1 MGKHSHQCGH
11 GGQGAHHGP
20 EGSDLR
26 LKEQLKHIKHRLLV
40 MSGKGG
46 VGKTSIAVY
55 LALGLAQR
63 GYRVGIL
70 DVDLHG
76 PDVPRM
82 LGISGMFEYDQE
94 NLLVPHKYNDR
105 LKVMSIECLLRDRD
119 EAVIWRGPLKHSFI
133 NQAIS
138 QVNWGD
144 LDILVIDSPP
154 GTGDEPLSVAQTIP
168 EAQAVIITT
177 PQEVSLADVRKAI
190 NFCRKVD
197 MPIMGLVENM
207 SGLICPRCGEE
218 IPLFSKGGGQKTAA
232 QMDVPL
238 LASLPFDL
246 SVVQSSDRGHP
257 QVESDSKPFLDALER
272 LLDEVEQRLQKQDKK
287 EEKLAQDPVGIPIPG
302 EKTEGEMVKP
312 ELTSFTAAVPLAGGV
327 LCNHFGHCE
336 QFAVLQVQE
345 GQIGD
350 PELHTPP
357 PHEPGVLPRWLGDL
371 GVNLIIAGG
380 MGQRALTLFNEQGI
394 RVITGAP
401 NQEPVDLV
409 QSYLSGGLITGPN
422 VCDH

>member
-1 MGKHSHQCGH
+1 MGDCHSQPCGH
-11 GGQGAHHGP
+11 GGKGAHHPGHDAD
-20 EGSDLR
+20 ELR
-26 LKEQLKHIKHRLLV
+26 HKEQLKHIKHRLLV

-63 GYRVGIL
+63 GHRVGIL

-82 LGISGMFEYDQE
+82 LGISGMFDYDE
-94 NLLVPHKYNDR
+94 EHHLIPHRYNDK
-105 LKVMSIECLLRDRD
+105 LKVMSIECLLHNRD

-133 NQAIS
+133 SQAIS
-138 QVNWGD
+138 QVNWGE

-168 EAQAVIITT
+168 EAQAIIVTT

-190 NFCRKVD
+190 NFCRKVN
-197 MPIMGLVENM
+197 MPILGLVENM
-207 SGLICPRCGEE
+207 SGLICPHCGEE
-218 IPLFSKGGGQKTAA
+218 IPLFSKGGGQKTAVL
-232 QMDVPL
+232 MDVPL

-246 SVVQSSDRGHP
+246 SVVQGSDQGRP
-257 QVESDSKPFLDALER
+257 RLESDHSPFLTALGQ
-272 LLDEVEQRLQKQDKK
+272 LLDKVEQRLRER
-287 EEKLAQDPVGIPIPG
+287 EEKAPQPQAGILTS
-302 EKTEGEMVKP
+302 EENTEMVAP
-312 ELTSFTAAVPLAGGV
+312 DQTSFKAAVPLAGGV

-336 QFAVLQVQE
+336 QFAVLHVQE
-345 GQIGD
+345 GEIGAT
-350 PELHTPP
+350 ELHTPP
-357 PHEPGVLPRWLGDL
+357 PHEPGVLPRWLGSL

-380 MGQRALTLFNEQGI
+380 MGQRALSLFNEQGI

-401 NQEPVDLV
+401 NQEPVALV
-409 QSYLSGGLITGPN
+409 QNYLAGNLTTGPN

>member
-1 MGKHSHQCGH
+1 MGDCHSQQCGH
-11 GGQGAHHGP
+11 GGHGAHPGP
-20 EGSDLR
+20 EADELR
-26 LKEQLKHIKHRLLV
+26 LTEQLKHIKHRLLV

-46 VGKTSIAVY
+46 VGKTSIAVH

-63 GYRVGIL
+63 GHRVGIL

-82 LGISGMFEYDQE
+82 LGLRGMFDFDPEHHV
-94 NLLVPHKYNDR
+94 VPQRYNDR
-105 LKVMSIECLLRDRD
+105 LKVVSIEGLLHDRD
-119 EAVIWRGPLKHSFI
+119 DAVIWRGPLKHSFI
-133 NQAIS
+133 RQAIS

-144 LDILVIDSPP
+144 LDFLVIDSPP

-168 EAQAVIITT
+168 GAQAVIVTT

-197 MPIMGLVENM
+197 LPILGLVENM

-232 QMDVPL
+232 SMDVPL
-238 LASLPFDL
+238 LASFPFDL
-246 SVVQSSDRGHP
+246 NVVQSCDQGHP
-257 QVESDSKPFLDALER
+257 QLSDHSPFLTVLGR
-272 LLDEVEQRLQKQDKK
+272 LLDEVEQRVQEREKNLPPTPEGILIP
-287 EEKLAQDPVGIPIPG
+287 EEK
-302 EKTEGEMVKP
+302 TEMVKP
-312 ELTSFTAAVPLAGGV
+312 DITTFKAAVPLAGGV

-345 GQIGD
+345 GQIGAT
-350 PELHTPP
+350 ELHTPP
-357 PHEPGVLPRWLGDL
+357 PHEPGVLPRWLGGL

-380 MGQRALTLFNEQGI
+380 MGQRALSLFTEQGI

-401 NQEPVDLV
+401 NQEPVALV
-409 QSYLSGGLITGPN
+409 QNYLAGSLTTGPN